1 MFILDRRDLVHEKR
15 LEEETCMLSV
25 GAKSKKSSNILKG
38 VDLRINLERE
48 HLIAR

>member
-15 LEEETCMLSV
+15 LAEETCMLPMR
-25 GAKSKKSSNILKG
+25 AKSKKSSNIIEG
-38 VDLRINLERE
+38 VDLRIDLERE